1 MQAAAGAL
9 AALAL
14 CLLLSVGAC
23 GVASSVTVKP
33 HNVNVTSVTKGTNV
47 TATGP
52 RIVGGRD
59 AKPGEFPWQVSV
71 RSGTESHFCGGAVLN
86 ATTVVTAAHCVYQRS
101 PEFIRAMSVMA
112 GSILQSQPGATADVL
127 DALVHPDY
135 GNVYQEYDIALL
147 FLAEA
152 LPLDAGIW
160 PVQLQENELPE
171 GTLCVASGW
180 GRTVDS
186 KAAPIPDNLQAV
198 DLPIIDAKKCND
210 MYMEEDDY
218 SPVIESQICAGY
230 VEGGKDSC
238 QGDSGGPLVC
248 TNKRLLAGIVS
259 WGAGCAQPGRP
270 GVYSDVSFLL
280 PWIKE
285 NVVLDD
291 RPQPSTPDDH
301 ESTTKTSD
309 ATPVASVWASL
320 LAWAVTVAL
329 LSGFSH

>member
-1 MQAAAGAL
+1 MRDYVILIHAFL
-9 AALAL
+9 YV
-14 CLLLSVGAC
+14 S
-23 GVASSVTVKP
+23 VASSATVKP

-59 AKPGEFPWQVSV
+59 AKPGEFPWQ
-71 RSGTESHFCGGAVLN
+71 
-86 ATTVVTAAHCVYQRS
+86 
-101 PEFIRAMSVMA
+101 
-112 GSILQSQPGATADVL
+112 
-127 DALVHPDY
+127 
-135 GNVYQEYDIALL
+135 
-147 FLAEA
+147 LAEA

-210 MYMEEDDY
+210 MYMEEEDY

-238 QGDSGGPLVC
+238 Q
-248 TNKRLLAGIVS
+248 I
-259 WGAGCAQPGRP
+259 
-270 GVYSDVSFLL
+270 F
-280 PWIKE
+280 
-285 NVVLDD
+285 
-291 RPQPSTPDDH
+291 
-301 ESTTKTSD
+301 
-309 ATPVASVWASL
+309 
-320 LAWAVTVAL
+320 
-329 LSGFSH
+329 